1 MTERHRD
8 GLNVSIASLAELSAE
23 ESGHIAMLLQNQ
35 SGPVNEQAF
44 RDCVNTIRAEH
55 SKASVNSAD
64 DLMAMRKKMQERKG
78 YKV

>member
-1 MTERHRD
+1 M
-8 GLNVSIASLAELSAE
+8 NVSLASLAELTAE

-44 RDCVNTIRAEH
+44 RDCVNIIRAEH
-55 SKASVNSAD
+55 GKASVSSED

>member
-1 MTERHRD
+1 
-8 GLNVSIASLAELSAE
+8 
-23 ESGHIAMLLQNQ
+23 MLLQNQ

-55 SKASVNSAD
+55 SKASVHSED